1 MNQLVL
7 IHRCAIDLAPTM
19 TLKPPI
25 FPAITGLKQPIP
37 WSREYL
43 PRTLRQFQVSSLKSS
58 FWWLRTLHPWSGM
71 TLLALGWLLEHDRR
85 IVHQVRLQRLFF
97 DRVNFR
103 DIEMTLSDFVRPEL
117 WLL

>member
-1 MNQLVL
+1 
-7 IHRCAIDLAPTM
+7 M

-25 FPAITGLKQPIP
+25 LPFMLGLKRPEA
-37 WSREYL
+37 WFKERV
-43 PRTLRQFQVSSLKSS
+43 PRTLRQFQVDSLKSP

-71 TLLALGWLLEHDRR
+71 TLLALGWMLEHDRR
-85 IVHQVRLQRLFF
+85 MAHQVRLQRLFF